1 MDNLFNF
8 KVSDDIIKYI
18 NTIESNNGFIKSQG
32 RSPWVKVTNPKT
44 NNYINLKPYTLNS
57 QGRLDHP
64 VITNMSIDYE
74 EEYNSVKK
82 TNLSIT
88 CFDEEQLKWLV
99 NNFINFKDD
108 ITIEY
113 GWSNYLYKNGICEN
127 ETILASLVEYS
138 WDFDM
143 IYKVFNV
150 SVSFKSAG
158 FSDLFNI
165 LDGLDLS
172 TTSLNY
178 NFTNEADIML
188 KYPAYFCSV
197 NNENKKSYYLK
208 LGKVLDDINASLKA
222 NGSKSQILIYK
233 KPSYIKNHEYLVTS
247 NNNITLFN
255 HKSQKGNLL
264 HNPKDKHVSFSNPTG
279 GSYYIGDILINL
291 EFLKDIR
298 SSTKTIK
305 GFITRIINE
314 INSSFWD
321 WTNINLISIDSYT
334 FTLVDFN
341 YAYYNNNN
349 VTEFDVYKK
358 NNLVFL
364 DCSISSDIPRELAV
378 AALNEKSFTSST
390 SKSDLLTQGMSETND
405 PSWIDKIYNNT
416 KNYWDK
422 LMGKKTRSELFIEEL
437 NKCLRF
443 PGCSLSSD
451 FKDIIKFYL
460 IHPGSNNDLN
470 DWWCGCNLWPIKLTL
485 TITGM
490 VGWKY
495 GDIIR
500 IKNLPPKYKNN
511 CYFNIININ
520 HSINNSEWVTNIE
533 CLYRLYITKPYF
545 NVDFNVRSVESSFN
559 PDSPKNKI
567 LSQPIKDGEGIKVGQ
582 EHVEWRHEENYV
594 TEGMYGG
601 NIFVEGQ
608 KIRNSM
614 E

>member
-113 GWSNYLYKNGICEN
+113 GWSNYLYKNGICET
-127 ETILASLVEYS
+127 ETIIASLVEYN
-138 WDFDM
+138 WDFDTNT
-143 IYKVFNV
+143 KVFNV
-150 SVSFKSAG
+150 SISFKSAG
-158 FSDLFNI
+158 FSDLFNL

-172 TTSLNY
+172 SNSLNY
-178 NFTNEADIML
+178 NFTNESDMIV
-188 KYPAYFCSV
+188 KYPDFFRSV
-197 NNENKKSYYLK
+197 NNENKNSYYLR
-208 LGKVLDDINASLKA
+208 LGKVLDDINYALKSM
-222 NGSKSQILIYK
+222 GSKSKITILN
-233 KPSYIKNHEYLVTS
+233 KPSYIKNHEYLVTCS
-247 NNNITLFN
+247 ENVTLFN
-255 HKSQKGNLL
+255 HKSQKGNLFY
-264 HNPKDKHVSFSNPTG
+264 NPKSKSKSFTNPTSE
-279 GSYYIGDILINL
+279 SYYIGDILINL
-291 EFLKDIR
+291 EFLKEVR
-298 SSTKTIK
+298 SSVKTIK

-314 INSSFWD
+314 INGSFWD

-364 DCSISSDIPRELAV
+364 DCSINSDIPRELAV
-378 AALNEKSFTSST
+378 AALNERSFTSSP
-390 SKSDLLTQGMSETND
+390 SKSDVITSGMDEPGDT
-405 PSWIDKIYNNT
+405 SWIDKLWNNS
-416 KNYWDK
+416 KDSWNK
-422 LMGKKTRSELFIEEL
+422 LIGKKTRSELFVEEL
-437 NKCLRF
+437 NKCLKY
-443 PGCSLSSD
+443 PGYFLSTD
-451 FKDIIKFYL
+451 FKDFIKFYL
-460 IHPGSNNDLN
+460 IHPGKNNDLN
-470 DWWCGCNLWPIKLTL
+470 DWWCGCNLWPIKLSFT
-485 TITGM
+485 TIGM

-511 CYFNIININ
+511 CYFNIINVS
-520 HSINNSEWVTNIE
+520 HSINNSEWTTSIE

-545 NVDFNVRSVESSFN
+545 KTNFDIRPIETSFN
-559 PDSPKNKI
+559 PDSAKNKI
-567 LSQPIKDGEGIKVGQ
+567 LIDSSKEGGIKVGNV
-582 EHVEWRHEENYV
+582 HVDNSNNHSLDLLGGGRILEQANEN
-594 TEGMYGG
+594 
-601 NIFVEGQ
+601 
-608 KIRNSM
+608 RNNM